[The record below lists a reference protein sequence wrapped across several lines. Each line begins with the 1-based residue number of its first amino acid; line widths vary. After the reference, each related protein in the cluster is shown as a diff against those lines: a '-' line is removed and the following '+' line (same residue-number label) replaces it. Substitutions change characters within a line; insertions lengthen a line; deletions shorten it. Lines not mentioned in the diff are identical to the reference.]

1 MAPWSKEELAI
12 VVQLVDEHGPKWKT
26 IGLELEQR
34 LPGRNIAQTRNAFL
48 RMVQGQRAQAG
59 GNAHNKCKVCGEP
72 KLGHICGG
80 HEYGELH
87 EMVARKSNR
96 KHKRCSNDATKRSFS
111 IHSPEGAPMTPMSPQ
126 SSTSMT
132 KTTNMSSN
140 NSTASASD
148 VVNQVGN
155 DSDDDFAG
163 A

>member
-12 VVQLVDEHGPKWKT
+12 VVQLVDEHGPKWKA

-48 RMVQGQRAQAG
+48 RMVQGQRALAEG
-59 GNAHNKCKVCGEP
+59 GAQNKCKVCGEP

-80 HEYGELH
+80 HQYGELQ
-87 EMVARKSNR
+87 EIVARKSNR
-96 KHKRCSNDATKRSFS
+96 KHKGCSNDATKRSFS
-111 IHSPEGAPMTPMSPQ
+111 IHSAEGAPMSPQ
-126 SSTSMT
+126 SSTSVT

-148 VVNQVGN
+148 VVNQAGN

-163 A
+163 VE

>member
-48 RMVQGQRAQAG
+48 RMVQGQRTLAEGGAQ
-59 GNAHNKCKVCGEP
+59 NKCKVCGEP

-80 HEYGELH
+80 HQYGELQ
-87 EMVARKSNR
+87 EIVARKSNR
-96 KHKRCSNDATKRSFS
+96 KLKVRSNGATKRSFS
-111 IHSPEGAPMTPMSPQ
+111 IHSPEGAPMSPQ
-126 SSTSMT
+126 SSTSVT

-148 VVNQVGN
+148 VVNQAGN